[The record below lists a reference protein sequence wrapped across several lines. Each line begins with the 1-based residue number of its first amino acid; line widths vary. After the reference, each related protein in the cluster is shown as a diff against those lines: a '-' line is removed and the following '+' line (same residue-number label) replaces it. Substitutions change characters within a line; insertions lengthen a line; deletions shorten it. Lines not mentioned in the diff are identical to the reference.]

1 MKPGSLTPGSTLW
14 AAYDNESATYLSAS
28 EQQEVPKGKVMKK
41 VLEGRGVACTH
52 EELGGGLQPTHSSIS
67 AAFSPSPTP
76 ALASGQGF
84 SRQTSAARV
93 GAS

>member
-1 MKPGSLTPGSTLW
+1 
-14 AAYDNESATYLSAS
+14 
-28 EQQEVPKGKVMKK
+28 MKK

-52 EELGGGLQPTHSSIS
+52 EELGGGLQPTHSSIT

-84 SRQTSAARV
+84 SRQTSAARA
-93 GAS
+93 GASQIKLPFPHFSGIVGHPPMMNNRGLTDV